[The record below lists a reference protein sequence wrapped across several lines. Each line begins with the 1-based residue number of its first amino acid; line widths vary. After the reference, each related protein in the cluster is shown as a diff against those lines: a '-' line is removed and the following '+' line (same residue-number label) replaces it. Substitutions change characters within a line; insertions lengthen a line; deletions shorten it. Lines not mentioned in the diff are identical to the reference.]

1 MTTGPR
7 KRATPNAFGIQS
19 SSDMLMK
26 LQRDF
31 DRLARSL
38 KPWDTTDHGLNV
50 AMTAWHL
57 IDWVWAEIKHSPT
70 RLADLGIQGEGGKAF
85 EAFKDY
91 VLNAC
96 PELRYCQIIAT
107 SAKHLGYKVTD
118 RDPKFITGTAP
129 ESVTWLNNQ
138 GMPVGFANDKGQL
151 VRWLSNVEGLFIFEG
166 EKQQRAIDVFV
177 SALIWWQQFLK
188 EGDADSIVGK

>member
-1 MTTGPR
+1 
-7 KRATPNAFGIQS
+7 
-19 SSDMLMK
+19 MLMK

-38 KPWDTTDHGLNV
+38 KPWEAVDHAINV

-57 IDWVWAEIKHSPT
+57 VDWVWAEIKHSPA
-70 RLADLGIQGEGGKAF
+70 RLAGLGIQGNEKKPF
-85 EAFKDY
+85 ESFKDY

-118 RDPKFITGTAP
+118 KDPEFTTGKAP
-129 ESVTWLNNQ
+129 EPVTWLNNQ
-138 GMPVGFANDKGQL
+138 GLPVSFANDKGQL
-151 VRWLSNVEGLFIFEG
+151 VRWLSNVEGLYIFEG
-166 EKQQRAIDVFV
+166 EKQHRAIDVFV
-177 SALIWWQQFLK
+177 GALIWWQEFFK
-188 EGDADSIVGK
+188 HPW